1 MDILQRK
8 PNARVTEVVKEI
20 AQCWQA
26 LSKEDRMPYK
36 EKARKGKSLKL
47 FSIINQLEISFN
59 IHLCQFLNYI
69 NLIELNFG
77 FLRLFKIQT

>member
-1 MDILQRK
+1 MDILERK

-36 EKARKGKSLKL
+36 EKARKGKDFAMLEV
-47 FSIINQLEISFN
+47 FIILQISFN
-59 IHLCQFLNYI
+59 IYSVIIYLFYVI
-69 NLIELNFG
+69 SI
-77 FLRLFKIQT
+77 RFKI

>member
-1 MDILQRK
+1 MDILARK

-36 EKARKGKSLKL
+36 EKARKGKSLVVFKICNIL
-47 FSIINQLEISFN
+47 GISLN

-69 NLIELNFG
+69 IWIELNFG
-77 FLRLFKIQT
+77 FL